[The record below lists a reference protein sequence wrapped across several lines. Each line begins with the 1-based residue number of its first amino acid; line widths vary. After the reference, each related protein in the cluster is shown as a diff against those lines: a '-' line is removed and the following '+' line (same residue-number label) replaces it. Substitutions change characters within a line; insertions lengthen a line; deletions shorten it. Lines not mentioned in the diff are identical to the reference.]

1 LLAARF
7 AAAVLVDPALDAVQ
21 RIEAIQ
27 ALVPVAA
34 ANPTALDTVL
44 ARLLLAARPADPARL
59 GALLDL
65 AEKARSTG
73 TTGTSSPIHPSSPS

>member
-1 LLAARF
+1 
-7 AAAVLVDPALDAVQ
+7 VQ

-44 ARLLLAARPADPARL
+44 ARLLLAANPTDPAKL